1 MRVIAF
7 IVFEV
12 FSAAK
17 IALLR
22 EVRLQRPEYVA
33 IWRRRAPL
41 KNFSLLAQAAAL
53 TYLWKTNERRRG
65 LQLDAECGAVPPA
78 D

>member
-33 IWRRRAPL
+33 IWRRRA
-41 KNFSLLAQAAAL
+41 AAPFAAGGAA
-53 TYLWKTNERRRG
+53 RAFG
-65 LQLDAECGAVPPA
+65 VAESFARLPGKLH
-78 D
+78 